1 MENELMIEWNEEESQ
16 PLSEW
21 ISENDRDETPGKF
34 LTRAVEILEAAT
46 LDREYPLVWTV
57 QPWMTK
63 FSAILIDRD
72 MLTPQTDLEDNR
84 RSRSRI
90 HIIETDNSYIRF
102 VEIEKSR
109 SQRPACGG
117 LGFGS
122 RELRDAFHRA
132 DKALR
137 AK

>member
-1 MENELMIEWNEEESQ
+1 MENGFHIKWQDDEQ

-57 QPWMTK
+57 QPWMT
-63 FSAILIDRD
+63 
-72 MLTPQTDLEDNR
+72 DLEDNR

-90 HIIETDNSYIRF
+90 HIIETDNSFLRF

-109 SQRPACGG
+109 YQRPACGG

-122 RELRDAFHRA
+122 KELRDVFHRA